1 MHMVTAINT
10 DTFELTVLDAE
21 TPVLVDV
28 WAPWC
33 GPCRMVEPVVKAVDQ
48 KTGREVKVVK
58 VNADDNQDL
67 LYEYGI
73 AGIPTLLFFQHGH
86 LVARMT
92 GVQTEQ
98 RILDK
103 LEEIKGMSPEEVAEN
118 ELVGVMSKK
127 QMRTM
132 GIIFGL
138 IVLVS
143 VVVAVTVAF

>member
-1 MHMVTAINT
+1 MVTAINT

>member
-1 MHMVTAINT
+1 
-10 DTFELTVLDAE
+10 
-21 TPVLVDV
+21 
-28 WAPWC
+28 
-33 GPCRMVEPVVKAVDQ
+33 MVEPVVKAVDQ